1 MTKKTV
7 RFFPTGKVVE
17 LDDVQRIA
25 KVAEQ
30 VGVEITLPCKGR
42 GRCGRC
48 GVYISKTPEDGS
60 EPNLIGMER
69 VLACMHDITED
80 IDIFVPLDEHGRIV
94 AGEDQ
99 RKVYD
104 GEIVPIVKAKG
115 KTQLGL
121 AVDLGT
127 AAIAVSILDLK
138 TGFELYSTVGDN
150 PQSFAGDDLESRRA
164 YADEKGGDVLRKAA
178 IDRINDLMYTFVGD
192 PDTVKTAVISGKPYL
207 MESLTEVC
215 SMTGGPFCL
224 GGSEL
229 GLDMA
234 EDAPTFCVKELS
246 EDVGGDLIGGILAC
260 EMDGAEEMTLL
271 IDIGSTVQLALGR
284 KDSILVCSS
293 ESGPALEG
301 GNVTFGMTPSIGAID
316 SIQFTRGRV
325 GYTVIGGTKPTGICG
340 SGLIDLIAGMYAN
353 GIIDIEGKFT
363 KKAKTFKSENG
374 TAYAITDGIYVTE
387 ADITAV
393 MKAKAAVCA
402 GILTLLNE
410 AKITMNDI
418 SRIVLSGSFGVFIN
432 VDNAISLGM
441 LPDMDRDMFN
451 FLGNASM
458 TYARNAMLSEDIR
471 NRAEEVRNIIRP
483 INFREGSYDDEFKLV
498 FPIPENGSI
507 FSKLKRRLL

>member
-1 MTKKTV
+1 M
-7 RFFPTGKVVE
+7 
-17 LDDVQRIA
+17 
-25 KVAEQ
+25 
-30 VGVEITLPCKGR
+30 
-42 GRCGRC
+42 
-48 GVYISKTPEDGS
+48 
-60 EPNLIGMER
+60 
-69 VLACMHDITED
+69 
-80 IDIFVPLDEHGRIV
+80 
-94 AGEDQ
+94 
-99 RKVYD
+99 
-104 GEIVPIVKAKG
+104 
-115 KTQLGL
+115 
-121 AVDLGT
+121 
-127 AAIAVSILDLK
+127 
-138 TGFELYSTVGDN
+138 
-150 PQSFAGDDLESRRA
+150 
-164 YADEKGGDVLRKAA
+164 
-178 IDRINDLMYTFVGD
+178 
-192 PDTVKTAVISGKPYL
+192 
-207 MESLTEVC
+207 
-215 SMTGGPFCL
+215 